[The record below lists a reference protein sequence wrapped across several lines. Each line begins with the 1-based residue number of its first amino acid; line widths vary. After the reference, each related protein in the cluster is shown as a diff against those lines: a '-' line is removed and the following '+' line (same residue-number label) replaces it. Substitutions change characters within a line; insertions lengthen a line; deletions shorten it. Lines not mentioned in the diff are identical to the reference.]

1 MEGNVI
7 SDSQINA
14 SSENN
19 RAHGAR
25 NARLN
30 FQPTS
35 DRTGAWS
42 SEHLTIEEWLQVDFQ
57 KSVTV
62 GKVATQGRPDYN
74 WPQWVETYSL
84 SYSMNGSVFTVL
96 QQNGADKVCLI
107 KSI

>member
-7 SDSQINA
+7 SDSQIIA
-14 SSENN
+14 SSEYY
-19 RAHGAR
+19 RGYGAR

-35 DRTGAWS
+35 DRAGAWS

-62 GKVATQGRPDYN
+62 GKVATQGRPD

-84 SYSMNGSVFTVL
+84 SYSMNESVFTVL
-96 QQNGADKVCLI
+96 QQNGSDKVCLI